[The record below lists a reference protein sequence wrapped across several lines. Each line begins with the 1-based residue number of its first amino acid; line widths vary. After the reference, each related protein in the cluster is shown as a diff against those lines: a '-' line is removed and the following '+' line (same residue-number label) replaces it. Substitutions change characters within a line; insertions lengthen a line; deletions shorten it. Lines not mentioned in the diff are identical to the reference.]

1 MRGPLPPLVM
11 EFPLILC
18 WLCRDLYPPG
28 CTPTGHRLAVP
39 CPRALGSAL
48 PIPGPGLSRCST
60 NASRISLNCP
70 CSLGSG
76 IFTCQVHTVRSVKAL
91 PPPGHLGSE
100 ACGEG
105 GMCHSGP
112 WTPSQ
117 PVPLIPRLTQSIHS
131 PRAPEPMHQARG
143 ELASLFVPPF
153 DPFLPLI
160 LVEHLVGQPVF

>member
-18 WLCRDLYPPG
+18 WLRRDLYPSG

-48 PIPGPGLSRCST
+48 HIPGPGLSRCST

-70 CSLGSG
+70 CNLGSG
-76 IFTCQVHTVRSVKAL
+76 IFTCQAHTVRSVKAL
-91 PPPGHLGSE
+91 PSPGHLGSE

-105 GMCHSGP
+105 LVSLWALDP
-112 WTPSQ
+112 Q
-117 PVPLIPRLTQSIHS
+117 PASSIDPKADSVHPLTQS
-131 PRAPEPMHQARG
+131 PRANAPSKWG
-143 ELASLFVPPF
+143 VGFLASPSL
-153 DPFLPLI
+153 
-160 LVEHLVGQPVF
+160 